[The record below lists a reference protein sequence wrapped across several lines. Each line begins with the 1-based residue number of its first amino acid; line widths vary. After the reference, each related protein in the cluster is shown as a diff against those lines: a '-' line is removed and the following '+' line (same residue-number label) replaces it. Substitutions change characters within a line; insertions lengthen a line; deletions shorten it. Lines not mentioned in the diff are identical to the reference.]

1 MTEARS
7 VTAGFGIPKAAKPA
21 EQARNK
27 LKGSARSGGWS
38 PEEMR
43 QLVKL
48 FGEGKDNAEIAKI
61 MGRSPTAISVKA
73 SRFGLKR
80 IPKDSDKNYTMIAC
94 LGCREHFPSS
104 GRGNR
109 FCDPCKASDAWSSGG
124 SFSLG

>member
-1 MTEARS
+1 MI
-7 VTAGFGIPKAAKPA
+7 AGFGIPKTAKPS
-21 EQARNK
+21 EQSRNK
-27 LKGSARSGGWS
+27 PAPSARSGGWS

-43 QLVKL
+43 HLVKL

-80 IPKDSDKNYTMIAC
+80 MPKDSEKNYNMIAC
-94 LGCREHFPSS
+94 LGCRELFPSS
-104 GRGNR
+104 GAGNR
-109 FCDPCKASDAWSSGG
+109 FCDPCKSSDAWSSGG